1 MSKSQDPFF
10 FSQLECPICKNANDF
25 ENIRSGAYSETG
37 KDTDFCPTGR
47 VWQNPVY
54 QKYDPLLFFI
64 ATCSKCFYSREFTN
78 DYKGWQKDTSFKT
91 YRLKNIRE
99 KHLHELKEGGVIQLL
114 GKHIDQHKFPFESA
128 VIKLLLA
135 IRDEQL
141 LERPS
146 SLDQGRFF
154 LRIAWLYRGQEGQ
167 VENENIGSAGFL
179 NKLQVSVY
187 SSQKILPGFDDK
199 VKNIKN
205 LVENEFGKMFEDVPA
220 ADEYKKQ
227 MEQIIDEISSALNP
241 LMKASSK
248 LLGVCEDAEKN
259 LLVGET
265 NSSEN
270 FYNYSSFRDFLM
282 KAKRAWDEI
291 PLSENEALVK
301 ASEYYQKAY
310 ETGGQI
316 AQGIQQVQAA
326 YLIAELCR
334 RSGNYENATQFFN
347 QTIRFGREMVQ
358 RKQGGASNVNYLNK
372 LLEMAMDQ
380 ARLNKRQFEEV
391 GK

>member
-1 MSKSQDPFF
+1 
-10 FSQLECPICKNANDF
+10 
-25 ENIRSGAYSETG
+25 
-37 KDTDFCPTGR
+37 
-47 VWQNPVY
+47 
-54 QKYDPLLFFI
+54 
-64 ATCSKCFYSREFTN
+64 
-78 DYKGWQKDTSFKT
+78 
-91 YRLKNIRE
+91 
-99 KHLHELKEGGVIQLL
+99 
-114 GKHIDQHKFPFESA
+114 
-128 VIKLLLA
+128 
-135 IRDEQL
+135 
-141 LERPS
+141 
-146 SLDQGRFF
+146 
-154 LRIAWLYRGQEGQ
+154 
-167 VENENIGSAGFL
+167 
-179 NKLQVSVY
+179 
-187 SSQKILPGFDDK
+187 
-199 VKNIKN
+199 
-205 LVENEFGKMFEDVPA
+205 
-220 ADEYKKQ
+220 
-227 MEQIIDEISSALNP
+227 
-241 LMKASSK
+241 MKASSK